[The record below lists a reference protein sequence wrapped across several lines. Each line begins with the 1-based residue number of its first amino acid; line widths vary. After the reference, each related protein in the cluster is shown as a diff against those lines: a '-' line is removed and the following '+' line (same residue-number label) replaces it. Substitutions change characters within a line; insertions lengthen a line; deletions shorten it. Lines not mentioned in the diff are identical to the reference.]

1 MSALGKRESQ
11 LRYSGVDWYHI
22 PEVEGEY
29 RTKQPNRRRVASQLI
44 VSSKSS
50 KPRLSGIPGVH
61 GSEIFTEDELIAID
75 KAERGYGDTEDE
87 VLLKQVSV
95 LEMLRRS
102 YDILESERDDGRF
115 SRCRSHHSM
124 HGSGSM
130 SRTDSLI
137 SLKGYGE
144 GDDLDEPTIRETTSR
159 INNVTLEESEQK
171 LVPLMEMNNQV
182 WIYAHAQKE
191 KHKNDEMSVSQ
202 FNGSIVAGS
211 AKTTLTGGQKKLKRV
226 INGLSPEEQ
235 VIPKMTEKSILDK
248 SYCARQVV
256 EYLRNKSSPLPTF
269 LQEDT
274 IDEYEFYRYRK
285 RN

>member
-1 MSALGKRESQ
+1 MGKRESQ

-22 PEVEGEY
+22 PEVEGQP
-29 RTKQPNRRRVASQLI
+29 RLKQPNCRRVASQLI
-44 VSSKSS
+44 VSSKS
-50 KPRLSGIPGVH
+50 KPRLSGIPGIP

-75 KAERGYGDTEDE
+75 QAERGYGGTEDE
-87 VLLKQVSV
+87 LLLKQVSV

-102 YDILESERDDGRF
+102 YDILESERDDGRM

-137 SLKGYGE
+137 SLKGYSE
-144 GDDLDEPTIRETTSR
+144 GDDLDEPTLRETTSR
-159 INNVTLEESEQK
+159 VHNVTLEESEQK
-171 LVPLMEMNNQV
+171 VIPLMEMNNQV

-191 KHKNDEMSVSQ
+191 KRKNDEMSVTQ
-202 FNGSIVAGS
+202 FNGSIVDGS

-269 LQEDT
+269 LQEER
-274 IDEYEFYRYRK
+274 IDEYDFYRYRK
-285 RN
+285 RS